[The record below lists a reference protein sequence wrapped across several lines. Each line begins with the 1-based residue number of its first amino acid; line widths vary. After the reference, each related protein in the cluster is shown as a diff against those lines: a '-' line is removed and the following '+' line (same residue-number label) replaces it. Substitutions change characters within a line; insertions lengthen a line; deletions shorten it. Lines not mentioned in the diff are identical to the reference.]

1 MYVCICEGCTGI
13 NKNRIMVNSVSSKM
27 FKKVTTDLKAAVM
40 LIVTEDVAALRGFF
54 KNFKNS
60 IFKSTPKTQNPRR

>member
-1 MYVCICEGCTGI
+1 MG
-13 NKNRIMVNSVSSKM
+13 NSGSSKM
-27 FKKVTTDLKAAVM
+27 FKKVTTDFKAAVM